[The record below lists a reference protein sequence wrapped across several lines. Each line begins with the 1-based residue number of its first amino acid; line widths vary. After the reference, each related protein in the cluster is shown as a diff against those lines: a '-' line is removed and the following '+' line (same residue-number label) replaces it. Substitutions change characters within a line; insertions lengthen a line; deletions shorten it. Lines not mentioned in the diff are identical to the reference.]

1 MKTMNGV
8 RILFALIALAIV
20 QIDAAKT
27 KKTKKTKTVQQQPVV
42 NEGVDTVLD
51 EVRSDLEIATNKAAK
66 QITDATIAKN
76 NIRKAVIDG
85 TMTQEEAAVI
95 IAEQDEAIENIKQ
108 GLMKLADQ
116 AMAVADKTEEQAS
129 YMSQFIGGA
138 KSLGAGILAPFKAG
152 YGYSEQEKNL
162 ARAVIAELEAL
173 KKSETDQAVIQ
184 KLDDEIYQQQLISG
198 DAMGTRQKLLIG
210 AAMVA
215 AGVAGYALSGYFGGS
230 GVIIPQE
237 GSNQLPPITP
247 PVAQES
253 VMQQVEVKIKKEPI
267 VGTTPFGTMRK
278 GAEAS
283 IKSFPEDIKYGKEKI
298 VEGVKDL
305 GDIGLQAGKIVLSGP
320 VNTGPTVYEGFGPDE
335 QSSGLPFAQSIATA
349 AEEQSSKPM
358 VDVYEG
364 AEEGQSYFDRLKGWW
379 KGPQEAVVPV
389 QEVPAQILEDER
401 TTWTQK
407 DAENLAG
414 VVRNESVPSVP
425 ESIAAPVAPE
435 VSIAPAVAAASIGL
449 APKTEAAAK
458 KESTFEQEQRLAKER
473 RDQKKADMK
482 AKNEAKVAEYKAK
495 QAAKQQ

>member
-8 RILFALIALAIV
+8 RILFALAALAAV
-20 QIDAAKT
+20 QIDAVKT
-27 KKTKKTKTVQQQPVV
+27 KKTKKVQPVSAEQK
-42 NEGVDTVLD
+42 NEAGDVLD
-51 EVRSDLEIATNKAAK
+51 EVRNDLEDATNEAAR
-66 QITDATIAKN
+66 QITNVTIAKN
-76 NIRKAVIDG
+76 KIRKAVVDG
-85 TMTQEEAAVI
+85 TMTQDAAAVM
-95 IAEQDEAIENIKQ
+95 IADYDGAIATIKKD
-108 GLMKLADQ
+108 LMEKADQ
-116 AMAVADKTEEQAS
+116 AMAIADETEEQAS